1 MNKITTSLLF
11 ASVAAMLVACSGRP
25 VKIASV
31 TDSSRIDRTRGRTIS
46 AEAGGFQLL
55 GFIPINI
62 NSRQQRAY
70 QELLRVADGDEIA
83 DVKLSETWAYGFVGT
98 TYWTVFQAKA
108 YPRKPVLPRP

>member
-1 MNKITTSLLF
+1 MNKSISGLAF
-11 ASVAAMLVACSGRP
+11 ALVAAMLVACSGQP

-31 TDSSRIDRTRGRTIS
+31 TDVSKIDRTRGRPIS

-55 GFIPINI
+55 GFIPINV

-70 QELLRVADGDEIA
+70 EELLRVAEGDEIA

-98 TYWTVFQAKA
+98 TYWTVLKAKA
-108 YPRKPVLPRP
+108 YPRKPVVPRP

>member
-1 MNKITTSLLF
+1 MNKITTSLLL
-11 ASVAAMLVACSGRP
+11 ASVAAMLVACSGQP

-31 TDSSRIDRTRGRTIS
+31 TDVSKIDTTRGRPIS
-46 AEAGGFQLL
+46 ADAGGFQLL

-70 QELLRVADGDEIA
+70 EELLRAANGDEIA
-83 DVKLSETWAYGFVGT
+83 DVKVSETWAYGYVGT

-108 YPRKPVLPRP
+108 YPRKPAVPKP